1 NVIATVNP
9 GQFPTDRWMIWQ
21 TRDRRRPGCC
31 FASGC
36 SLIRPSASRHRP
48 LKLRFVGVD
57 NCRFVKHSITRM
69 TKTITKVGN
78 SQGIIF
84 DAALMDL
91 ARVKVGDQVNVTVV
105 PESGAIVLM
114 PLRPGPSKQEISSV
128 IKKTA
133 RDYRKTLRKLA

>member
-1 NVIATVNP
+1 
-9 GQFPTDRWMIWQ
+9 
-21 TRDRRRPGCC
+21 
-31 FASGC
+31 
-36 SLIRPSASRHRP
+36 
-48 LKLRFVGVD
+48 
-57 NCRFVKHSITRM
+57 M

-91 ARVKVGDQVNVTVV
+91 ARIKVGDQVNVTVV

-114 PLRPGPSKQEISSV
+114 PLRPTPSKEEISSV